1 MSNMD
6 DRISEL
12 GFEITEE
19 SLSDNCSVTSNITYI
34 GVDFRSIDN
43 LIFDKQDFCM
53 AGKYLEYM
61 DNNSNP
67 HKFILI
73 DNLDDSDNTDT
84 WVNRTIMI
92 TQNQLNKIGLSSN
105 SNVTAKIY
113 FKLKSSEDNI
123 WYVSTDDIVNSTTK
137 DKLSKV
143 MGYTKQ
149 VFKLGD
155 NKVKTV
161 FTFELEAHKYEIT
174 FMEDVYPNDSW
185 YNIKISE

>member
-1 MSNMD
+1 MN

-34 GVDFRSIDN
+34 GVDFRSVDN

-53 AGKYLEYM
+53 AGKYLEYL

-67 HKFILI
+67 HKFTLI
-73 DNLDDSDNTDT
+73 DNLDDSDDTDT

-113 FKLKSSEDNI
+113 FKLKSSDDNI

-143 MGYTKQ
+143 MGYSKQ
-149 VFKLGD
+149 VFKLGA
-155 NKVKTV
+155 NKVKTIFKFKV
-161 FTFELEAHKYEIT
+161 DAHKYEIT
-174 FMEDVYPNDSW
+174 LMEDTYPNDSW